1 MHSLTTTHP
10 SRSLFLRSTSA
21 CRRAS
26 AQLLLDC
33 ASRCVGAHVWRV
45 HVHGLNFPTASFSNK
60 TAAEAVRARITADMA
75 RPSSPA
81 SQEEDA
87 NTRLV
92 NLVARAGDMLTQISL
107 AEVRRHH

>member
-1 MHSLTTTHP
+1 
-10 SRSLFLRSTSA
+10 
-21 CRRAS
+21 
-26 AQLLLDC
+26 
-33 ASRCVGAHVWRV
+33 
-45 HVHGLNFPTASFSNK
+45 
-60 TAAEAVRARITADMA
+60 MA

-92 NLVARAGDMLTQISL
+92 NLVACAGDMLTQISL